1 MPYTLKIQQI
11 AIRNPVSGAYSGV
24 DVLTEQTTEG
34 LLAELQAKGTTIKGE
49 LDTKSANLKSDLDSY
64 VANTSKPSL
73 DTYVTGT
80 LQPQLDSYVIN
91 TSKPSLDAY
100 VDNTSK
106 PSLDTYVNGT
116 NKPALDTYVNIT
128 LKPLLDAYANSLTT
142 NVTWSNTSG
151 SEWTQVLGDFYVM
164 GRDGIKRQIVFNND
178 NTVSWQTV

>member
-49 LDTKSANLKSDLDSY
+49 LDSKNTTIKGELDTKNTTIKGELDAKNTTIKGELDTKSTNLKSDLDSY
-64 VANTSKPSL
+64 VA
-73 DTYVTGT
+73 
-80 LQPQLDSYVIN
+80 
-91 TSKPSLDAY
+91 
-100 VDNTSK
+100 NTSK

-116 NKPALDTYVNIT
+116 NKPALDTYVNST

-142 NVTWSNTSG
+142 NITWSNTSG
-151 SEWTQVLGDFYVM
+151 SEWTQVLGNFYVM
-164 GRDGIKRQIVFNND
+164 GQDGVKRQIVFNND